1 MSRKYFLF
9 ALLYFAQ
16 GSVLGYFTSL
26 NALYLRSFDVSM
38 TRVGI
43 FSAIA
48 LIPLVL
54 KILWGMLSD
63 KVNLFGFGYRKPY
76 IIIGLLMQAGGQ
88 LAFPFIHPGHSFG
101 LLVAVAFFSLLGM
114 ALYDTCTDGLALDTT
129 TSGEMGKVQGIMV
142 AGRAVGIVVISAAVG
157 MLSQMI
163 NWYAVFMA
171 LAVMTMIP
179 IPLVL
184 LIREPERPAERRFD
198 LKAFRSFASRSV
210 LAVGFL
216 GLISTMIT
224 GGTNQLVNPFLR
236 ESFNISYMIAGFFS
250 AVWGIGVTLGGIT
263 GGRLTDRL
271 GNRKAITGALFT
283 ALVAISL
290 LAVIPSQVFAWPLL
304 VLFGLAYGYY
314 ETVFFATSMTVTD
327 PRIAASMFAILMAV
341 SNIGSGLGMVAG
353 GGISDWIGFRWTF
366 VFFAALNFLIIPLL
380 PVISKRQYTKSEER
394 SDKATQLSK

>member
-224 GGTNQLVNPFLR
+224 GGTNQLVNPFLS

-271 GNRKAITGALFT
+271 GNRKAITGALIT

>member
-1 MSRKYFLF
+1 
-9 ALLYFAQ
+9 
-16 GSVLGYFTSL
+16 
-26 NALYLRSFDVSM
+26 
-38 TRVGI
+38 
-43 FSAIA
+43 
-48 LIPLVL
+48 
-54 KILWGMLSD
+54 
-63 KVNLFGFGYRKPY
+63 
-76 IIIGLLMQAGGQ
+76 
-88 LAFPFIHPGHSFG
+88 
-101 LLVAVAFFSLLGM
+101 
-114 ALYDTCTDGLALDTT
+114 
-129 TSGEMGKVQGIMV
+129 
-142 AGRAVGIVVISAAVG
+142 
-157 MLSQMI
+157 
-163 NWYAVFMA
+163 
-171 LAVMTMIP
+171 
-179 IPLVL
+179 
-184 LIREPERPAERRFD
+184 
-198 LKAFRSFASRSV
+198 
-210 LAVGFL
+210 
-216 GLISTMIT
+216 
-224 GGTNQLVNPFLR
+224 
-236 ESFNISYMIAGFFS
+236 MIAGFFS

-271 GNRKAITGALFT
+271 GNRKAITGALIT

>member
-271 GNRKAITGALFT
+271 GNRKAITGALIT

-366 VFFAALNFLIIPLL
+366 VFFAALNFLIIPLF

>member
-271 GNRKAITGALFT
+271 GNRKAITGALIT

>member
-1 MSRKYFLF
+1 
-9 ALLYFAQ
+9 
-16 GSVLGYFTSL
+16 
-26 NALYLRSFDVSM
+26 M

-271 GNRKAITGALFT
+271 GNRKAITGALIT